1 MPLKGKALGCVSR
14 HSYYL
19 RVSSTNQKLSIRTV
33 YRPKKAPLPAKGGEE
48 EGIVYCFSSRVT

>member
-19 RVSSTNQKLSIRTV
+19 RAISINQNF
-33 YRPKKAPLPAKGGEE
+33 PLIHMLTKE
-48 EGIVYCFSSRVT
+48 CHR